1 MAIDGFL
8 VLYDMSINDAK
19 LAERQAQL
27 VGGLL
32 ATLAGAK
39 RSVPFALV
47 TTKNDA
53 LYQLPRYVT
62 TSTPSASAASA
73 SNASTAA
80 SAAVAAPSLTLVP
93 TAAYQKLEAIFSS
106 KELKQHASSILRC
119 AALRS
124 ASDSYPYNTNTR
136 KCYLFLAHLI
146 SFFGLPERTPVL
158 RDLHTDQKI
167 SIAIE

>member
-62 TSTPSASAASA
+62 SASAASA
-73 SNASTAA
+73 SSASTAA

-93 TAAYQKLEAIFSS
+93 TAAYQKLEAIFNS

-119 AALRS
+119 APLPAR
-124 ASDSYPYNTNTR
+124 TR
-136 KCYLFLAHLI
+136 T
-146 SFFGLPERTPVL
+146 RTTLTHVN
-158 RDLHTDQKI
+158 
-167 SIAIE
+167 AIYFWCI